1 MESLQIWATPLL
13 SVKAEE
19 VKRIVNKEQEMI
31 VTARIRQEMARV
43 RNDAIATGMRSALAV
58 VLDYCNKEDL
68 FPEEKIAEIQKF
80 CEKGLNKKD

>member
-1 MESLQIWATPLL
+1 M
-13 SVKAEE
+13 
-19 VKRIVNKEQEMI
+19 NKEQEMI
-31 VTARIRQEMARV
+31 VTARVRQEMTKV

-58 VLDYCNKEDL
+58 VLDYCNKGDL

>member
-1 MESLQIWATPLL
+1 MATPPL

-31 VTARIRQEMARV
+31 VTARIRQEMTKV

-58 VLDYCNKEDL
+58 VLDYCNKDISAED
-68 FPEEKIAEIQKF
+68 KVAEIREF

>member
-13 SVKAEE
+13 SVRAEE
-19 VKRIVNKEQEMI
+19 VKQTVNKEQEII
-31 VTARIRQEMARV
+31 VTARIRQEMAKV

-68 FPEEKIAEIQKF
+68 LPEEKIAEIQKF
-80 CEKGLNKKD
+80 CEKGLNQG

>member
-1 MESLQIWATPLL
+1 M
-13 SVKAEE
+13 
-19 VKRIVNKEQEMI
+19 
-31 VTARIRQEMARV
+31 TARIKQEMTKV

-80 CEKGLNKKD
+80 CEKGLNQ

>member
-1 MESLQIWATPLL
+1 M
-13 SVKAEE
+13 
-19 VKRIVNKEQEMI
+19 NKEQEMI
-31 VTARIRQEMARV
+31 VTARVRQEMTRV

>member
-1 MESLQIWATPLL
+1 M
-13 SVKAEE
+13 
-19 VKRIVNKEQEMI
+19 NKEQETI
-31 VTARIRQEMARV
+31 VTAQIRREMAKV
-43 RNDAIATGMRSALAV
+43 RNDSIATGMRSALAV

>member
-1 MESLQIWATPLL
+1 MATPLL

-19 VKRIVNKEQEMI
+19 VKQIVNREQEMI
-31 VTARIRQEMARV
+31 VTARVRQEMTKV

-68 FPEEKIAEIQKF
+68 FPEEKVAEIQKF

>member
-1 MESLQIWATPLL
+1 
-13 SVKAEE
+13 
-19 VKRIVNKEQEMI
+19 MI
-31 VTARIRQEMARV
+31 VTERVRQEMTKV

-80 CEKGLNKKD
+80 CEKGLNNNES

>member
-19 VKRIVNKEQEMI
+19 VKQTVNKEQEMI
-31 VTARIRQEMARV
+31 VTARIRQEMTNV

>member
-1 MESLQIWATPLL
+1 
-13 SVKAEE
+13 
-19 VKRIVNKEQEMI
+19 MI
-31 VTARIRQEMARV
+31 VTARVRQEMTRV

-58 VLDYCNKEDL
+58 VLDYCNKADL

>member
-1 MESLQIWATPLL
+1 MATPLL

-19 VKRIVNKEQEMI
+19 VKRIVNKEQEII
-31 VTARIRQEMARV
+31 VTARVRQEMTKV

-58 VLDYCNKEDL
+58 VLDYCNKDISAED
-68 FPEEKIAEIQKF
+68 KVAEIREF

>member
-1 MESLQIWATPLL
+1 MGSLHILATPLL

-19 VKRIVNKEQEMI
+19 VEQIVNKEQEMI
-31 VTARIRQEMARV
+31 VTARIRQEMAKV

-80 CEKGLNKKD
+80 CEKGLNQG

>member
-1 MESLQIWATPLL
+1 M
-13 SVKAEE
+13 
-19 VKRIVNKEQEMI
+19 
-31 VTARIRQEMARV
+31 TARVRQEMTRV

-58 VLDYCNKEDL
+58 VLDYCNKEDI

>member
-1 MESLQIWATPLL
+1 MESLHILATPLL

-19 VKRIVNKEQEMI
+19 VKQTVNKEQEMI

-58 VLDYCNKEDL
+58 VLDYCNKDISAED
-68 FPEEKIAEIQKF
+68 KVAEIREF

>member
-1 MESLQIWATPLL
+1 M
-13 SVKAEE
+13 
-19 VKRIVNKEQEMI
+19 NKEQEMI
-31 VTARIRQEMARV
+31 VTARVRQEMTRV
-43 RNDAIATGMRSALAV
+43 RNDAIVTGMRSALAV

>member
-19 VKRIVNKEQEMI
+19 VKRIVNKEQEII
-31 VTARIRQEMARV
+31 VTARVRQEMTKV

-58 VLDYCNKEDL
+58 VLDYCNKDISAED
-68 FPEEKIAEIQKF
+68 KVAEIREF

>member
-1 MESLQIWATPLL
+1 MESLHILATPPL

-19 VKRIVNKEQEMI
+19 VKRIVNKEQEII
-31 VTARIRQEMARV
+31 VTARVRQEMTKV

-58 VLDYCNKEDL
+58 VLDYCNKDISAED
-68 FPEEKIAEIQKF
+68 KVAEIREF

>member
-1 MESLQIWATPLL
+1 MESLHILATPLL

-19 VKRIVNKEQEMI
+19 VKRIVNKEQEII
-31 VTARIRQEMARV
+31 VTARVRQEMTKV

-58 VLDYCNKEDL
+58 VLDYCNKDISAED
-68 FPEEKIAEIQKF
+68 KVAEIREF

>member
-1 MESLQIWATPLL
+1 M
-13 SVKAEE
+13 
-19 VKRIVNKEQEMI
+19 
-31 VTARIRQEMARV
+31 TARIRQEMAKV

-68 FPEEKIAEIQKF
+68 FPEEKIAEIREF

>member
-1 MESLQIWATPLL
+1 M
-13 SVKAEE
+13 
-19 VKRIVNKEQEMI
+19 NKEQEMI
-31 VTARIRQEMARV
+31 VTARVRQEMTRV

-58 VLDYCNKEDL
+58 VLDYCNKEGL

>member
-1 MESLQIWATPLL
+1 M
-13 SVKAEE
+13 
-19 VKRIVNKEQEMI
+19 
-31 VTARIRQEMARV
+31 TARVRQEMTRV
-43 RNDAIATGMRSALAV
+43 RNDAIVTGMRSALAV

>member
-1 MESLQIWATPLL
+1 
-13 SVKAEE
+13 VKAEE
-19 VKRIVNKEQEMI
+19 VKQTVNKEQEMI
-31 VTARIRQEMARV
+31 VTARIRQEMAKV

-80 CEKGLNKKD
+80 CEKGLNT